1 MQHDE
6 VIWQVIGHVDC
17 SFRAKT
23 QAQNF
28 CRNEYNVTG
37 LCNRSSCPLANSRY
51 ATIKEENG
59 RCYLLMK
66 TIERAHSPKNLWQR
80 IRLKKNYA
88 AALEQLD
95 QHLQYWPKFLVHKN
109 KQRFT
114 KITQYLIRMRRL
126 EVKARPKLVGINR
139 KLEKVERKREAK
151 AEAAA
156 HLEKSIETELLKRLQ
171 SGTYGDIYNF
181 PLAQYEKVLDT
192 QEVKETEQEE
202 EEELGEEFVAG
213 DDDDD
218 DEEEEE
224 VVDYLEDDQ
233 VQLDEEDMEDW
244 DDGTGLG
251 EDDDGDDDD
260 EEEDQEDDKM
270 NGGHVFDGWDAWA
283 PSFCTKLQSARLLT
297 AAVTPSECTHT
308 DHYKWGTICVS
319 GSPFQDWHW
328 HKVGAVGKV
337 HWECNRVPS
346 WRVQESEMDPPVPI
360 PISPQQGHRPQ
371 GPNRPSRHTKTRNSI
386 CVDGQWVRKGIPGY

>member
-6 VIWQVIGHVDC
+6 VIWQVIGHANC

-23 QAQNF
+23 QTQNF

-51 ATIKEENG
+51 ATIREENG

-66 TIERAHSPKNLWQR
+66 TIERAHSPKNLWQK

-95 QHLQYWPKFLVHKN
+95 QHLQFWPKFLVHKN

-151 AEAAA
+151 AEVAA
-156 HLEKSIETELLKRLQ
+156 HLEKSIEAELLKRLQ

-192 QEVKETEQEE
+192 QEVKETERE

-213 DDDDD
+213 DEDDEEDEEVEYLDD
-218 DEEEEE
+218 DE
-224 VVDYLEDDQ
+224 

-244 DDGTGLG
+244 EDGEG
-251 EDDDGDDDD
+251 EDDDEEDDEEDAGD
-260 EEEDQEDDKM
+260 EEEDVEPSTSGGEDEAGSSGEGDDDVDSGSDQERPEPSRKRKL
-270 NGGHVFDGWDAWA
+270 A
-283 PSFCTKLQSARLLT
+283 PPLRPAAAATKAGKAAAAK
-297 AAVTPSECTHT
+297 AAVKKPT
-308 DHYKWGTICVS
+308 K
-319 GSPFQDWHW
+319 
-328 HKVGAVGKV
+328 
-337 HWECNRVPS
+337 R
-346 WRVQESEMDPPVPI
+346 RR
-360 PISPQQGHRPQ
+360 QQVEIEYEEEREQ
-371 GPNRPSRHTKTRNSI
+371 ARHFN
-386 CVDGQWVRKGIPGY
+386 